1 MIHVCFGLHD
11 KTGHYSKFTGTT
23 MLSLLENINT
33 PPQSTTVH
41 ILHDNTLTAENR
53 DKFILIADR
62 YGQSV
67 KFYNVEEL
75 CKEELSEITRKISS
89 ARSSYFTIAAYYR
102 TLIPDVLSSAIEKC
116 IYLDSDIVV
125 NMDIKELWQIDLGQ
139 RILGVVTSKSDD
151 RRLDYNLCIEG
162 IVKFEDYFN
171 SGVLLMNMVALRQEK
186 KRMFNALDF
195 LATNP
200 QFTLLADQDLLNYC
214 FSTQTLK
221 LPPKFN
227 QVVLYSRI
235 RGKLFADKVI
245 YHFAGAGLG
254 LDLNDP
260 FNRLWMDYFI
270 KTPWFNAETI
280 DNIYK
285 FNKKAIQDICAEHNN
300 SMIKLSAT
308 MSGKTRA
315 FIVLKSELNRLVE
328 NFSVKSKEEIL
339 VVESGAPL
347 QKLLDIIKTSRG
359 EKVFFIMAPNF
370 PFQILT
376 EAGFVYGEDFLDCF
390 KFLSNIKIHPYPLIR
405 SM

>member
-1 MIHVCFGLHD
+1 M
-11 KTGHYSKFTGTT
+11 
-23 MLSLLENINT
+23 
-33 PPQSTTVH
+33 
-41 ILHDNTLTAENR
+41 
-53 DKFILIADR
+53 
-62 YGQSV
+62 
-67 KFYNVEEL
+67 
-75 CKEELSEITRKISS
+75 
-89 ARSSYFTIAAYYR
+89 
-102 TLIPDVLSSAIEKC
+102 
-116 IYLDSDIVV
+116 
-125 NMDIKELWQIDLGQ
+125 
-139 RILGVVTSKSDD
+139 
-151 RRLDYNLCIEG
+151 
-162 IVKFEDYFN
+162 
-171 SGVLLMNMVALRQEK
+171 
-186 KRMFNALDF
+186 
-195 LATNP
+195 
-200 QFTLLADQDLLNYC
+200 
-214 FSTQTLK
+214 
-221 LPPKFN
+221 PPKFN

>member
-1 MIHVCFGLHD
+1 M
-11 KTGHYSKFTGTT
+11 
-23 MLSLLENINT
+23 
-33 PPQSTTVH
+33 
-41 ILHDNTLTAENR
+41 HDNTLTVENR
-53 DKFILIADR
+53 DKFVCLTER
-62 YGQSV
+62 YRQAV

-75 CKEELSEITRKISS
+75 CAGELSEITRKISS

-151 RRLDYNLCIEG
+151 RKLDYNLCIEG

-214 FSTQTLK
+214 FFTQTLK
-221 LPPKFN
+221 LPQKFN